1 MAAQKETDLSGDWR
15 FEMDRQDAGILE
27 KWYIRE
33 LSDEIRLPGSMP
45 EKLKGDR
52 PNVHTRWT
60 ASLNDSSF
68 YFNPSMKR
76 YRMEENFKVPFFLT
90 PERYYVGVAWYQKQI
105 DIPKDW
111 KNQRIVL
118 FLERPHIETTVWV
131 KNRMA
136 GMQNSLCVPHI

>member
-1 MAAQKETDLSGDWR
+1 MFAGSVAAQKETDLSGDWR

-60 ASLNDSSF
+60 ARLYDSSF
-68 YFNPSMKR
+68 YFNPSM
-76 YRMEENFKVPFFLT
+76 T
-90 PERYYVGVAWYQKQI
+90 
-105 DIPKDW
+105 
-111 KNQRIVL
+111 
-118 FLERPHIETTVWV
+118 H
-131 KNRMA
+131 
-136 GMQNSLCVPHI
+136 S